1 MKIGYARVSTDDQNL
16 DRQIDALKKAGC
28 ERIYREKISSGK
40 YNRPELGRLIDALR
54 EGDVVI
60 VVELTRLGRTVS
72 NLISIVEKIHSI
84 GAHLISLG
92 EPWMNTKSAQG
103 ELLFHIFASFA
114 EFERDITRQ
123 RIKDGLEVAR
133 ARGRKGG
140 RPSLPEEKINMAM
153 KLYDSKSIT
162 LNEIVKLSGVSKATL
177 YRRLSQRNLD
187 FK

>member
-28 ERIYREKISSGK
+28 ERIYQEKISSAK
-40 YNRPELGRLIDALR
+40 YNRPELGRMIDALR
-54 EGDVVI
+54 EGDIVI

-72 NLISIVEKIHSI
+72 NLISIVESIHSI

-114 EFERDITRQ
+114 EFEREMTRQ
-123 RIKDGLEVAR
+123 RIKDGLHVAR
-133 ARGRKGG
+133 SRGRKGG

-153 KLYDSKSIT
+153 KLYNSKSLS

-177 YRRLSQRNLD
+177 YRRLRKSGLP
-187 FK
+187 KY

>member
-1 MKIGYARVSTDDQNL
+1 MKIGYARVSTEEQSL
-16 DRQIDALKKAGC
+16 DRQVEALKREGC
-28 ERIYREKISSGK
+28 ERIYQEKISSGK

-72 NLISIVEKIHSI
+72 NLINIVERIHSI

-114 EFERDITRQ
+114 EFERTMTRQ

-133 ARGRKGG
+133 SRGRKGG
-140 RPSLPEEKINMAM
+140 RPSLPDDKVKMAL
-153 KLYDSKSIT
+153 KLYKSKSMS
-162 LNEIVKLSGVSKATL
+162 LSEIVKATGVSKATL
-177 YRRLSQRNLD
+177 YRRLRQSGLQEY
-187 FK
+187 

>member
-28 ERIYREKISSGK
+28 ERLYQEKISSGK
-40 YNRPELGRLIDALR
+40 YNRPELSRLLDALR
-54 EGDVVI
+54 EGDIVI

-72 NLISIVEKIHSI
+72 NLISIVERIHSI

-92 EPWMNTKSAQG
+92 EPWMNTQSAQG

-114 EFERDITRQ
+114 EFEREMTRQ

-133 ARGRKGG
+133 SRGRKGG
-140 RPSLPEEKINMAM
+140 RPSLPDDKVKMAL
-153 KLYDSKSIT
+153 KLYKSKSMT
-162 LNEIVKLSGVSKATL
+162 LSEIVKATGVSKATI
-177 YRRLSQRNLD
+177 YRRLQQSGLPEY
-187 FK
+187 